1 MRGERMLRRGRK
13 RAEERMDAVCVVSR
27 PGSKSW
33 DEIAGEWV
41 YLPVEVYVGICRVK
55 GASTGGR
62 KADAAGQLLLV
73 TSPEVHLPA
82 DTVGVE
88 VKDEVVVTSCQSR
101 PSLAGRRFV
110 LKEPVD
116 GSQVTALR
124 YRVEATDG
132 R

>member
-27 PGSKSW
+27 PGEKSW
-33 DEIAGEWV
+33 DESVGEWV
-41 YLPVEVYVGICRVK
+41 YPPVVVYAGECRVK
-55 GASTGGR
+55 GSSTGGR
-62 KADAAGQLLLV
+62 KADAGGQLLLV
-73 TSPEVHLPA
+73 SSPEVHLPA
-82 DTVGVE
+82 ATVGVE
-88 VKDEVVVTSCQSR
+88 VKDQVLITSCQSR
-101 PSLAGRRFV
+101 PSLAGRKFV

-116 GSQVTALR
+116 GAQVTALR